1 MEPREELLSVG
12 SPVLWQR
19 ACLRAGPQEGGWGG
33 DAGKPDAGK
42 PEATKPEA
50 TEVT

>member
-1 MEPREELLSVG
+1 MEPHNELLSVG

-19 ACLRAGPQEGGWGG
+19 AGLQAGPQEGGWGG
-33 DAGKPDAGK
+33 DAGK

-50 TEVT
+50 TEVTKQQ